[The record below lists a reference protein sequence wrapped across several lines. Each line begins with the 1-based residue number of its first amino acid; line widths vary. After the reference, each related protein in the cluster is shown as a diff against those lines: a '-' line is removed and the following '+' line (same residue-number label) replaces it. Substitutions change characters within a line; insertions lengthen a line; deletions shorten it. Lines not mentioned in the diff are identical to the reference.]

1 MLARNEIDAQNPSSL
16 FKFFR
21 FDKNALSGLIK
32 GTLWFADPRSFNDPF
47 DMLLT
52 FDESFTND
60 ELATHLNYC
69 AVLRGEPQKYTAG
82 NVQDERDG
90 MLQVLA
96 EIRNAV
102 RSCGVASFSAT
113 PYESLMWSHYADQH
127 RGFCIEFERNSTN
140 ELGGSGCHPVNYR
153 DHVNSIVDGLDF
165 FRDSDAII
173 HDALHTKASC
183 WSYELEWR
191 LIYMSKKPGALVREK
206 AIDARMKSIIFG
218 LRTSESDMLTVAKL
232 LWGKPDVEFY
242 IMRTTG
248 QNFDLKPVLIG
259 RVERD
264 INDAD

>member
-1 MLARNEIDAQNPSSL
+1 MLAKNEINAQNPSSL

-47 DMLLT
+47 DMFFI

-60 ELATHLNYC
+60 ELATHLNNC
-69 AVLRGEPQKYTAG
+69 AVARGEPQKYTVD

-90 MLQVLA
+90 MLQLLA
-96 EIRNAV
+96 QTRDAILA
-102 RSCGVASFSAT
+102 CGIASFSAT

-140 ELGGSGCHPVNYR
+140 ELGGSACRPVNYR
-153 DHVNSIVDGLDF
+153 DNVNSIVDGLDF
-165 FRDSDAII
+165 FRDPDA
-173 HDALHTKASC
+173 ALHAALYTKASC
-183 WSYELEWR
+183 WNYELEWR
-191 LIYMSKKPGALVREK
+191 LLYLSREPGALVREK

-218 LRTSESDMLTVAKL
+218 LRASESDISTVAKL
-232 LWGKPDVEFY
+232 FEGRPDVKFY

-259 RVERD
+259 RVID
-264 INDAD
+264 DTG